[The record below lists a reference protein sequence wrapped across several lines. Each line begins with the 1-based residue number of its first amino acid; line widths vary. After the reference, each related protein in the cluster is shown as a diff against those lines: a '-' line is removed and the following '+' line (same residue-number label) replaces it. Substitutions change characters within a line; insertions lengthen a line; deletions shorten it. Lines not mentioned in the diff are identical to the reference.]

1 MIRLLTQDDKAHCLT
16 FLKQQAAENLFIIGD
31 IEAFGFETDFQ
42 RLWGEFDETGKLNA
56 VLLKY
61 YESYIPY
68 GKEPFAAEAFANIMI
83 NDDSFK
89 RMSGLKSVCEEVA
102 TYLPAYKQKRQMY
115 YAKCTRVEYSE
126 ADIPVKLEKAT
137 PDDAEALQTFLDQ
150 IPEFADSLPTNVET
164 KRQHLQTGFARAIY
178 VKDQGKIVSSASTT
192 AENSASAM
200 IVGVA
205 TLKTHKQ
212 KGFASACVARLCSDL
227 IAEGKE
233 PCLFYDNPAA
243 GAIYKRIGFSDIGL
257 WMMYAY

>member
-1 MIRLLTQDDKAHCLT
+1 MIRLLAQDDKAQCLT

-89 RMSGLKSVCEEVA
+89 RMSGLKSVCEKVA

-115 YAKCTRVEYSE
+115 YAKCTRVDYEV
-126 ADIPVKLEKAT
+126 DVPVKLEQAT
-137 PDDAEALQTFLDQ
+137 PDDAEALLTFIKQ
-150 IPEFADSLPTNVET
+150 IPEFADSLPTSVEI

-178 VKDQGKIVSSASTT
+178 VKDEGKIVSSASTT

-200 IVGVA
+200 VVGVA